1 MRRICFFTAT
11 RAEYG
16 ILRPLMEAVRQDPDL
31 GLQILVSGTHLC
43 PDFGLTYL
51 EIEAHGFEI
60 SERVDMDLGSDSAE
74 ALCRSAGL
82 CLSGCGAALA
92 RLRPDIVV
100 ILGDR
105 YEALAAA
112 LAAALCGLPLAHIH
126 GGEASFGSADE
137 SFRHAITKLSH
148 LHFTCAEAYRRRV
161 VQLGE
166 DPDRVFNVGALGVE
180 SIRRLKLLSR
190 QELEADLGLD
200 LAGRF
205 ALVTFHP
212 PSLEP
217 GRAEERFAELLEA
230 LDSVPDLGL
239 VLTKANA
246 DPGGLA
252 INRMIDEYA
261 AANPGRAAA
270 FASLGQLRY
279 LSAMSRACVVV
290 GNSSSG
296 IVEAPSFRVP
306 VVNVGDRQKGRLRA
320 ENVIDCGP
328 SAAEI
333 AAALDLA
340 LSEGFRRGLSGMS
353 SPFEQQGTSAR
364 IRDALKAADLGSIL
378 KKGFHDLA

>member
-74 ALCRSAGL
+74 ALCRADGL
-82 CLSGCGAALA
+82 CLAGCGAALA

-112 LAAALCGLPLAHIH
+112 LAATLCGLPLAHIH